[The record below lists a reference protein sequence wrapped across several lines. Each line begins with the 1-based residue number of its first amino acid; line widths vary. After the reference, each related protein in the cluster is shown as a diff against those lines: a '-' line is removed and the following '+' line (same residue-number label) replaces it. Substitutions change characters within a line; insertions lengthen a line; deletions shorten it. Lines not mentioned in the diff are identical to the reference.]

1 MGFPSQRS
9 CSGFR
14 LAPPN
19 NGSSPDYSSNSSLTA
34 LDGTTESMG
43 THQNQH
49 VNNYSNNSNNRPP
62 PLPQFNG
69 PQVGTFKTTSN
80 NTMLPPRSLLRL
92 NSTPTD
98 VNCDITYGPFH
109 NFKPPAFRVFD
120 EKFYYN
126 YNFHHGTYPSSS
138 HHTTR
143 HTKLGPPTFIK
154 RYRYHECWEQC
165 ETTIVKQSIEEWKDE
180 VNLDYQLREM
190 ELLINPG
197 MIDLQPEIQ
206 WFMRP
211 YLLDFLLE
219 LHLTFRLCDSTLF
232 MCQNILDR
240 YCAKR
245 IVFKRHYQLVGCTA
259 LWIAA
264 KFEDKKSRVPTLK
277 ELSDM
282 CRRAYDEEMF
292 VQMEMHILSTLDWSL
307 KQSTLE
313 DCIHLAFEH
322 TNLFDSGTLTTT
334 PPRSRQEYFCQKVR
348 YKNNRKKN
356 AEVICV
362 ARFLC
367 ELSLY
372 DRYFLTVPPSTTATC
387 AVLMACN
394 MLGWHSAGLHFTELI
409 KQFISEMDPL
419 KEVNENELPEIQ
431 ASFLSGV
438 TQQLVGQFR
447 KVCLM
452 LILQFTNITDV
463 LSKKYEA
470 KGVIETLT
478 HFINGKEWEMAFI
491 HKNGEA
497 IRGEIN
503 LNLGSSNSLIPFVDS
518 LLNVRSLSWDE
529 LFNALK
535 QTEDE
540 NMFSLPPPAPQ
551 FAFDKTHYDNSKN
564 SSPPNYT
571 YQSPRRNRSESQELV
586 PLTPPSANSLYSV
599 FSSATS
605 RYTANNSPSD
615 IPDLATLHTISSGH
629 TNTPMANILTTDN
642 HLHQPDNYKLS
653 FRAETTTGVFNVQ
666 QSSSRMDEDCEDTA
680 NQYEP

>member
-1 MGFPSQRS
+1 MGKHQLQRVHS
-9 CSGFR
+9 YSG
-14 LAPPN
+14 A
-19 NGSSPDYSSNSSLTA
+19 SSNTTSVSRQMH
-34 LDGTTESMG
+34 LDG
-43 THQNQH
+43 
-49 VNNYSNNSNNRPP
+49 
-62 PLPQFNG
+62 PLI
-69 PQVGTFKTTSN
+69 GTFRNTS
-80 NTMLPPRSLLRL
+80 TALPPRSQFRVNNTAL
-92 NSTPTD
+92 D
-98 VNCDITYGPFH
+98 VDSDSHHGPFH
-109 NFKPPAFRVFD
+109 NFRPPAFRVYD

-126 YNFHHGTYPSSS
+126 YNYHHGP
-138 HHTTR
+138 HHATA
-143 HTKLGPPTFIK
+143 HHAKVGPPSFIK
-154 RYRYHECWEQC
+154 RHRYHECWEQS
-165 ETTIVKQSIEEWKDE
+165 ETTIVKRALEEWKDE
-180 VNLDYQLREM
+180 INSDYQHREM
-190 ELLINPG
+190 ELLINPA

-219 LHLTFRLCDSTLF
+219 LHSTFRLSDSTLF

-313 DCIHLAFEH
+313 DCLHLAFEH
-322 TNLFDSGTLTTT
+322 TNLFDTGTLTTA

-348 YKNNRKKN
+348 YRNNRKKN

-372 DRYFLTVPPSTTATC
+372 ERYFLTVPPSTVATC
-387 AVLMACN
+387 AVLMASN

-419 KEVNENELPEIQ
+419 KEVDENQLPEIQ

-447 KVCLM
+447 KTCLM

-503 LNLGSSNSLIPFVDS
+503 LNLGSTNSLIPFVDS
-518 LLNVRSLSWDE
+518 LLNIRSLSWDE
-529 LFNALK
+529 LYNALK

-540 NMFSLPPPAPQ
+540 NMFALPPPAPQ
-551 FAFDKTHYDNSKN
+551 FAFASAQYDNSNNN
-564 SSPPNYT
+564 SPTNYT

-605 RYTANNSPSD
+605 RYNNTANNSPTE

-629 TNTPMANILTTDN
+629 NRTPMANMLGVESN
-642 HLHQPDNYKLS
+642 HHHQPNNYKLT
-653 FRAETTTGVFNVQ
+653 FRADSNGGDYVSERPP
-666 QSSSRMDEDCEDTA
+666 SRMDEDCEETA
-680 NQYEP
+680 RQY